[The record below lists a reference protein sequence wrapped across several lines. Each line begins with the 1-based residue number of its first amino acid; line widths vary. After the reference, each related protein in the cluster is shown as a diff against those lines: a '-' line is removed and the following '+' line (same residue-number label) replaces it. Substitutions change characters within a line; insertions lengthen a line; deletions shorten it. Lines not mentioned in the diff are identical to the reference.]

1 MRELGR
7 ISESSEKSKSNI
19 EASLIEEADRINQLL
34 DSIELDEIDR
44 NKIYGIDQEYI
55 RKTENQ
61 EIKYDD
67 LKDRYLK
74 EVKKLAVEKM
84 KNDILFEGKLTSIMR
99 SLTSLGLNITRESFL
114 RDIEKEIRKQQLD
127 FGSSSISYFNST
139 NDKELETLKSN
150 LGNIFESSPQLVQE
164 QQPVFQTIFKEPS
177 KESTSGVE
185 NNRET
190 SVERSKETKELQ
202 EQMKQVQEELAKK
215 IEWARQ
221 QPNRPK
227 FATINNNKPES
238 LPEWI
243 KDKETSGHSNL
254 NAEHQEH
261 DFDKIYDLE
270 IKKLVQLKQNNNPN
284 YEVEL
289 ANAIRK
295 LSTLTNKIPNIRAQI
310 ESDINYEISKQ
321 NQIKSSQPVQQEQ
334 QIKDEIISKIINS
347 MNMAGEFSFGDISI
361 SERIDIMQNVKNK
374 LNSKSM
380 EELQILLSTYQFNQE
395 ETQRHA
401 ARR

>member
-1 MRELGR
+1 MREFGR
-7 ISESSEKSKSNI
+7 ISELSEKSKSNI
-19 EASLIEEADRINQLL
+19 ESSLIEEADRINQLL

-44 NKIYGIDQEYI
+44 NKIYGIDQEHI
-55 RKTENQ
+55 RKTEKQ

-74 EVKKLAVEKM
+74 EVKKLALEKM
-84 KNDILFEGKLTSIMR
+84 KNDILFEGKLNSIMR
-99 SLTSLGLNITRESFL
+99 NLTSLGLNITRESFL
-114 RDIEKEIRKQQLD
+114 RDIEKEIRNQQLD

-150 LGNIFESSPQLVQE
+150 LGNIFESSPKVVQE
-164 QQPVFQTIFKEPS
+164 QKPVFQPISKAPS
-177 KESTSGVE
+177 KEPTFGVQSS
-185 NNRET
+185 RET
-190 SVERSKETKELQ
+190 SLEQSKETKELQ
-202 EQMKQVQEELAKK
+202 EQMKQAQEELAKK

-221 QPNRPK
+221 QPNQPK
-227 FATINNNKPES
+227 FATINNNTPKS
-238 LPEWI
+238 LPEWT
-243 KDKETSGHSNL
+243 KDKGTSGYSNL
-254 NAEHQEH
+254 NTEHQEH

-270 IKKLVQLKQNNNPN
+270 IKKLTPLKQNNNPN

-289 ANAIRK
+289 ANTIRK

-310 ESDINYEISKQ
+310 ESDINYELNKQ
-321 NQIKSSQPVQQEQ
+321 NQIKSSQPFKQEQ
-334 QIKDEIISKIINS
+334 QTKDEIISKIINN

-374 LNSKSM
+374 LNSKST
-380 EELQILLSTYQFNQE
+380 EELQTLLSSYQYNQE
-395 ETQRHA
+395 QTQKHA

>member
-1 MRELGR
+1 MREFGR

-19 EASLIEEADRINQLL
+19 ETSLIEEADRINQLL

-44 NKIYGIDQEYI
+44 NKIYGIDQEHI
-55 RKTENQ
+55 RKTEKQ

-74 EVKKLAVEKM
+74 EVKKLALEKM
-84 KNDILFEGKLTSIMR
+84 KNDILFEGKLNSIMKN
-99 SLTSLGLNITRESFL
+99 LTSLGLNITRESLL
-114 RDIEKEIRKQQLD
+114 RDIEKEIRNQQLD
-127 FGSSSISYFNST
+127 FESSLISHHN
-139 NDKELETLKSN
+139 NDKELEALKSN

-164 QQPVFQTIFKEPS
+164 QKPVFKTIFNEPS
-177 KESTSGVE
+177 KEPTFGVQSS
-185 NNRET
+185 RET
-190 SVERSKETKELQ
+190 SLEQSKETKELQ
-202 EQMKQVQEELAKK
+202 DQLKKAQEELAKK

-221 QPNRPK
+221 QPNQPK

-238 LPEWI
+238 LPEWA
-243 KDKETSGHSNL
+243 KDKGTSGYSNL

-289 ANAIRK
+289 ANTIRK

-310 ESDINYEISKQ
+310 ESDINYELNKQ
-321 NQIKSSQPVQQEQ
+321 NQIKSSQPFKQEQ
-334 QIKDEIISKIINS
+334 KMKDEIISKIINN

-380 EELQILLSTYQFNQE
+380 EELQILLSSYQYNQE
-395 ETQRHA
+395 QTQKHA

>member
-1 MRELGR
+1 MREFGR
-7 ISESSEKSKSNI
+7 ISEISEKSKSNI
-19 EASLIEEADRINQLL
+19 ETSLIEEADRINQLL

-55 RKTENQ
+55 RKAEKQ

-74 EVKKLAVEKM
+74 EVKKLALEKM
-84 KNDILFEGKLTSIMR
+84 KNDILFEGKLNSIMR
-99 SLTSLGLNITRESFL
+99 NLTSLGLNITRESLL
-114 RDIEKEIRKQQLD
+114 RDIEKEIRNQQLD
-127 FGSSSISYFNST
+127 FGSSSISYSNS
-139 NDKELETLKSN
+139 NVDKELEALKSN

-164 QQPVFQTIFKEPS
+164 QKPVFQTISNAPS
-177 KESTSGVE
+177 KESAFGVQ

-190 SVERSKETKELQ
+190 SLEQSKETKELQ
-202 EQMKQVQEELAKK
+202 EQMKQAQEELAKK
-215 IEWARQ
+215 IEWAQQ
-221 QPNRPK
+221 QPNQPK
-227 FATINNNKPES
+227 FTTINNNKPES
-238 LPEWI
+238 LPEWT
-243 KDKETSGHSNL
+243 KDKGTSRYSNL
-254 NAEHQEH
+254 NTEHQEQ
-261 DFDKIYDLE
+261 DFDRIYDLE
-270 IKKLVQLKQNNNPN
+270 IKKLAQLKQSNNPN

-289 ANAIRK
+289 TNTIRK

-310 ESDINYEISKQ
+310 ESDINYELNKQ
-321 NQIKSSQPVQQEQ
+321 NQIKTSQPVQQDQ
-334 QIKDEIISKIINS
+334 QMKDEIISKIMNS
-347 MNMAGEFSFGDISI
+347 MNRAGEFSFGDISI

-395 ETQRHA
+395 ENQRHT

>member
-19 EASLIEEADRINQLL
+19 ETSLIEEADRINQLL

-55 RKTENQ
+55 RKTEKQ

-74 EVKKLAVEKM
+74 EVKKLALEKM

-114 RDIEKEIRKQQLD
+114 RDIEKEIRNQQLD

-177 KESTSGVE
+177 KESTSGVK

-190 SVERSKETKELQ
+190 SVEQSKETKELQ
-202 EQMKQVQEELAKK
+202 EQMKQAQEELAKK
-215 IEWARQ
+215 IEWAQQ
-221 QPNRPK
+221 QPNQPK

-238 LPEWI
+238 LPEWA
-243 KDKETSGHSNL
+243 KDKGTSGYSNL
-254 NAEHQEH
+254 NTEHQEQ

-270 IKKLVQLKQNNNPN
+270 IKKLTQLKQNNNPN

-289 ANAIRK
+289 ANTISK

>member
-1 MRELGR
+1 MREFGR
-7 ISESSEKSKSNI
+7 ISEISEKSKSNI
-19 EASLIEEADRINQLL
+19 ETSLIEEADRINQLL

-55 RKTENQ
+55 RKAEKQ

-74 EVKKLAVEKM
+74 EVKKLALEKM
-84 KNDILFEGKLTSIMR
+84 KNDILFEGKLNSIMR
-99 SLTSLGLNITRESFL
+99 NLTSLGLNITRESLL
-114 RDIEKEIRKQQLD
+114 RDIEKEIRNQQLD
-127 FGSSSISYFNST
+127 FGSSSISYSNS
-139 NDKELETLKSN
+139 NVDKELEALKSN

-164 QQPVFQTIFKEPS
+164 QKPVFQTISNAPS
-177 KESTSGVE
+177 KESAFGVQ

-190 SVERSKETKELQ
+190 SLEQSKETKELQ
-202 EQMKQVQEELAKK
+202 EQMKQAQEELAKK
-215 IEWARQ
+215 IEWAQQ
-221 QPNRPK
+221 QPNQPK
-227 FATINNNKPES
+227 FTTINNNKPES
-238 LPEWI
+238 LPEWT
-243 KDKETSGHSNL
+243 KDKGTSRYSNL
-254 NAEHQEH
+254 NTEHQEQ
-261 DFDKIYDLE
+261 DFDRIYDLE
-270 IKKLVQLKQNNNPN
+270 IKKLAQLKQSNNPN

-289 ANAIRK
+289 TNTIRK

-310 ESDINYEISKQ
+310 ESDINYELNKQ
-321 NQIKSSQPVQQEQ
+321 NQIKSSQPVQQDQ
-334 QIKDEIISKIINS
+334 QMKDEIISKIMNS
-347 MNMAGEFSFGDISI
+347 MNRAGEFSFGDISI

-395 ETQRHA
+395 ENQRHT

>member
-19 EASLIEEADRINQLL
+19 ETTLIEEADRINQLL
-34 DSIELDEIDR
+34 DSFKLDEIDR

-74 EVKKLAVEKM
+74 EVKKLALEKM
-84 KNDILFEGKLTSIMR
+84 KNDILFEGKLNSIMR
-99 SLTSLGLNITRESFL
+99 SLTSLGLNITRESLL
-114 RDIEKEIRKQQLD
+114 RDIEKEIRNQQLD
-127 FGSSSISYFNST
+127 FGSSSISYSNS
-139 NDKELETLKSN
+139 NVDKELESLKSN

-190 SVERSKETKELQ
+190 SVEQSKETKELQ
-202 EQMKQVQEELAKK
+202 EQMKQAQEELAKK
-215 IEWARQ
+215 FEWAQQ
-221 QPNRPK
+221 QPNQPM

-238 LPEWI
+238 LPEWA
-243 KDKETSGHSNL
+243 KDKGTSEYSNL
-254 NAEHQEH
+254 NKEHQEQ

-270 IKKLVQLKQNNNPN
+270 IKKLTPLKQNNNQN

-289 ANAIRK
+289 ANTISK

-310 ESDINYEISKQ
+310 ESDINYEISKK

-334 QIKDEIISKIINS
+334 QIKNEIISKIINS

-380 EELQILLSTYQFNQE
+380 EELQILLSSYQFNQKE
-395 ETQRHA
+395 NQRYA
-401 ARR
+401 AKR

>member
-1 MRELGR
+1 MREFGR
-7 ISESSEKSKSNI
+7 ISELSEKSKSNI
-19 EASLIEEADRINQLL
+19 ESSLIEEADRINQLL
-34 DSIELDEIDR
+34 DSIESDKIDR
-44 NKIYGIDQEYI
+44 NKIYGIDQEHI
-55 RKTENQ
+55 RKTEKQ

-74 EVKKLAVEKM
+74 EVKKLALEKM
-84 KNDILFEGKLTSIMR
+84 KNDILFEGKLNSIMR
-99 SLTSLGLNITRESFL
+99 NLTSIGLNITRESFL

-150 LGNIFESSPQLVQE
+150 LGNIFESSPKVVQE
-164 QQPVFQTIFKEPS
+164 QLPVFKTIFNEPS
-177 KESTSGVE
+177 KEATLEAQSS
-185 NNRET
+185 RET
-190 SVERSKETKELQ
+190 SLEQSKETKELQ
-202 EQMKQVQEELAKK
+202 EQLKKAQEELAKK

-221 QPNRPK
+221 QPNQPK

-238 LPEWI
+238 LPEWA
-243 KDKETSGHSNL
+243 KDKETSGYSNL
-254 NAEHQEH
+254 NTEHQEQ

-270 IKKLVQLKQNNNPN
+270 IKKLTPLKQNNNPN

-289 ANAIRK
+289 ANTIRK
-295 LSTLTNKIPNIRAQI
+295 ISTLTNKIPNIRAQI
-310 ESDINYEISKQ
+310 ESDINYELNKQ
-321 NQIKSSQPVQQEQ
+321 NQIKSNQPFKQEQ
-334 QIKDEIISKIINS
+334 QTKDEIISKIINN

-380 EELQILLSTYQFNQE
+380 EELQILLSSYQYNQE
-395 ETQRHA
+395 QTQRRA

>member
-1 MRELGR
+1 MREFGR

-19 EASLIEEADRINQLL
+19 ETSLTEEADRINQLL

-44 NKIYGIDQEYI
+44 NKIYGIDQEHI
-55 RKTENQ
+55 RKTEKQ

-74 EVKKLAVEKM
+74 EVKKLALEKM
-84 KNDILFEGKLTSIMR
+84 KNDILFEGKLNSIMR
-99 SLTSLGLNITRESFL
+99 NLTSLGLNITRESLL
-114 RDIEKEIRKQQLD
+114 RDIEKEIRNQQLD
-127 FGSSSISYFNST
+127 FESSLISHHN
-139 NDKELETLKSN
+139 NDKELEALKSN

-164 QQPVFQTIFKEPS
+164 QKPVFQTISKAPS
-177 KESTSGVE
+177 KEPTFGVQSSRKTSLE
-185 NNRET
+185 Q
-190 SVERSKETKELQ
+190 SKETKELQ
-202 EQMKQVQEELAKK
+202 EQLKKAQEELAKK

-221 QPNRPK
+221 QPNQPK

-238 LPEWI
+238 LPEWA
-243 KDKETSGHSNL
+243 KDKETSGYSNL
-254 NAEHQEH
+254 NTEHQEQ

-270 IKKLVQLKQNNNPN
+270 IKKLTPLKQNNNPN

-289 ANAIRK
+289 ANTIRK

-310 ESDINYEISKQ
+310 ESDINYELNKQ
-321 NQIKSSQPVQQEQ
+321 NQIKSSQPFKQEQ
-334 QIKDEIISKIINS
+334 QMKDEIISKIINN

-380 EELQILLSTYQFNQE
+380 EELQILLSSYQYNQE

>member
-1 MRELGR
+1 MREFGR

-19 EASLIEEADRINQLL
+19 ETSLIEEADRINQLL

-44 NKIYGIDQEYI
+44 NKMYGIDQEYI
-55 RKTENQ
+55 RKTEKK

-74 EVKKLAVEKM
+74 EVKKLALEKM
-84 KNDILFEGKLTSIMR
+84 KNDILFEGKLNSIIR
-99 SLTSLGLNITRESFL
+99 NLTSLGLNITRESFL
-114 RDIEKEIRKQQLD
+114 RDIEKEIRNQQLD
-127 FGSSSISYFNST
+127 FGSSSISYSNS
-139 NDKELETLKSN
+139 NVDKELEALKSN

-164 QQPVFQTIFKEPS
+164 QKPVFQTISKAPS
-177 KESTSGVE
+177 KKPAFGVQSS
-185 NNRET
+185 RET
-190 SVERSKETKELQ
+190 SLEQSKETKELQ
-202 EQMKQVQEELAKK
+202 EQLKKAQEELAKK

-221 QPNRPK
+221 QPNQPK

-238 LPEWI
+238 LPEWA
-243 KDKETSGHSNL
+243 KDKGTSGYSNL
-254 NAEHQEH
+254 NTEHQEH
-261 DFDKIYDLE
+261 DFDKMYDLE

-289 ANAIRK
+289 ANTIRK

-310 ESDINYEISKQ
+310 ESDINYELNKQ
-321 NQIKSSQPVQQEQ
+321 NQIKSNQPFKQEQ
-334 QIKDEIISKIINS
+334 QTKDEIISKIINN
-347 MNMAGEFSFGDISI
+347 MNMAGEFSFGDMSI

-380 EELQILLSTYQFNQE
+380 EELQILLSSYQYNQE
-395 ETQRHA
+395 QTQKHA
-401 ARR
+401 TRR

>member
-19 EASLIEEADRINQLL
+19 ESSLIEEADRINQLL

-74 EVKKLAVEKM
+74 EVKKLALEKM

-215 IEWARQ
+215 NEWAQQ
-221 QPNRPK
+221 QPNQPK

-238 LPEWI
+238 LPEWA
-243 KDKETSGHSNL
+243 KDKGTSGYSNL
-254 NAEHQEH
+254 NTEHQEQ

-270 IKKLVQLKQNNNPN
+270 IKKLTQLKQNNNPN

-289 ANAIRK
+289 ANTISK

-361 SERIDIMQNVKNK
+361 SERIDIMQNVKK
-374 LNSKSM
+374 ELNSKSM

>member
-74 EVKKLAVEKM
+74 EVKKLALEKM

-190 SVERSKETKELQ
+190 SVEQSKETKELQ

-215 IEWARQ
+215 IEWAHQ
-221 QPNRPK
+221 QPNQPK

-243 KDKETSGHSNL
+243 KDKETSGYSNL
-254 NAEHQEH
+254 NTEHQEH

-270 IKKLVQLKQNNNPN
+270 IKKLTQLKQNNNPN

>member
-1 MRELGR
+1 MREFGR

-19 EASLIEEADRINQLL
+19 ETSLIEEADRINQLL
-34 DSIELDEIDR
+34 DSIESDKIDR
-44 NKIYGIDQEYI
+44 NKIYGIDQEHI
-55 RKTENQ
+55 RKTEKQ

-74 EVKKLAVEKM
+74 EVKKLALEKM
-84 KNDILFEGKLTSIMR
+84 KNDILFEGKLNSIMR
-99 SLTSLGLNITRESFL
+99 NLTSIGLNITRESFL

-150 LGNIFESSPQLVQE
+150 LGNIFESSPKVVQE
-164 QQPVFQTIFKEPS
+164 QLPVFKTIFNEPS
-177 KESTSGVE
+177 KEATLEAQSS
-185 NNRET
+185 RET
-190 SVERSKETKELQ
+190 SLEQSKETKELQ
-202 EQMKQVQEELAKK
+202 DQLKKAQEELTKK
-215 IEWARQ
+215 IEWAQQ
-221 QPNRPK
+221 QPNQPK

-238 LPEWI
+238 LPEWA
-243 KDKETSGHSNL
+243 KDKGTSGYSNL
-254 NAEHQEH
+254 NTEHQEQ

-270 IKKLVQLKQNNNPN
+270 IKKLTPLKQNNNPN

-289 ANAIRK
+289 ANTIRK
-295 LSTLTNKIPNIRAQI
+295 ISTLTNKIPNIRAQI
-310 ESDINYEISKQ
+310 ESDINYELNKQ
-321 NQIKSSQPVQQEQ
+321 NQIKSNQPFKQEQ
-334 QIKDEIISKIINS
+334 QTKDEIISKIINN

-380 EELQILLSTYQFNQE
+380 EELQILLSSYQYNQE
-395 ETQRHA
+395 QTQRRA

>member
-1 MRELGR
+1 MREFGR

-19 EASLIEEADRINQLL
+19 ETSLIEEADRINQLL

-44 NKIYGIDQEYI
+44 NKIYGIDQEHI
-55 RKTENQ
+55 RKTEKQ

-74 EVKKLAVEKM
+74 EVKKLALEKM

-114 RDIEKEIRKQQLD
+114 RDIEKEIRNQQLD
-127 FGSSSISYFNST
+127 FGSSSISYSNS
-139 NDKELETLKSN
+139 NVDKELETLKSN

-164 QQPVFQTIFKEPS
+164 QQLVFQTIFKEPS

-190 SVERSKETKELQ
+190 SVEQSKETKELQ
-202 EQMKQVQEELAKK
+202 EQLKKAQEELAKK

-221 QPNRPK
+221 QPNQPK
-227 FATINNNKPES
+227 FATINNNTPKS
-238 LPEWI
+238 LPEWT
-243 KDKETSGHSNL
+243 KDKGTSGHSNL
-254 NAEHQEH
+254 NAEHQEQ

-270 IKKLVQLKQNNNPN
+270 IKKLTPLKQNNNPN

-289 ANAIRK
+289 ANTIRK

-310 ESDINYEISKQ
+310 ESDINYELNKQ
-321 NQIKSSQPVQQEQ
+321 NQIKSNQPFKQEQ
-334 QIKDEIISKIINS
+334 QTKDEIISKIINN

>member
-1 MRELGR
+1 MREFGR

-19 EASLIEEADRINQLL
+19 ETSLIEEADRINQLL

-74 EVKKLAVEKM
+74 EVKKLALEKM

-177 KESTSGVE
+177 KEYTSGVE

-215 IEWARQ
+215 
-221 QPNRPK
+221 NRMG
-227 FATINNNKPES
+227 TTTTKPT
-238 LPEWI
+238 
-243 KDKETSGHSNL
+243 KVC
-254 NAEHQEH
+254 
-261 DFDKIYDLE
+261 Y
-270 IKKLVQLKQNNNPN
+270 
-284 YEVEL
+284 Y
-289 ANAIRK
+289 
-295 LSTLTNKIPNIRAQI
+295 
-310 ESDINYEISKQ
+310 
-321 NQIKSSQPVQQEQ
+321 
-334 QIKDEIISKIINS
+334 
-347 MNMAGEFSFGDISI
+347 
-361 SERIDIMQNVKNK
+361 
-374 LNSKSM
+374 
-380 EELQILLSTYQFNQE
+380 
-395 ETQRHA
+395 
-401 ARR
+401 

>member
-1 MRELGR
+1 MREFGR

-19 EASLIEEADRINQLL
+19 ESSLIEEADKINQLL

-44 NKIYGIDQEYI
+44 NKIYGIDQEHI
-55 RKTENQ
+55 RKTEKQ

-74 EVKKLAVEKM
+74 EVKKLALEKM
-84 KNDILFEGKLTSIMR
+84 KNDILFEGKLNSIMR
-99 SLTSLGLNITRESFL
+99 NLTSLGLNITRESFL
-114 RDIEKEIRKQQLD
+114 RDIEKEIRNQQLD
-127 FGSSSISYFNST
+127 FGSSSISYSNS
-139 NDKELETLKSN
+139 NVDKELETLKSN
-150 LGNIFESSPQLVQE
+150 LGNIFESSPQLVQG

-190 SVERSKETKELQ
+190 SLEQSKETKELQ
-202 EQMKQVQEELAKK
+202 EQMKQAQEELAKK
-215 IEWARQ
+215 IEWAQQ
-221 QPNRPK
+221 QPNQPK

-238 LPEWI
+238 LPEWT
-243 KDKETSGHSNL
+243 KDKGISGHSNL
-254 NAEHQEH
+254 NTEHQEH

-270 IKKLVQLKQNNNPN
+270 IKKLVQLKQNNTPN

-289 ANAIRK
+289 ANTIRK

-310 ESDINYEISKQ
+310 ESDINYELNKQ
-321 NQIKSSQPVQQEQ
+321 NQIKSSQPFKQEQ
-334 QIKDEIISKIINS
+334 QMKDEIISKIINN

-380 EELQILLSTYQFNQE
+380 EELQILLSSYQYNQQQ
-395 ETQRHA
+395 TQKHVT
-401 ARR
+401 RR